1 MRFLSSAFPSEPLDD
16 PASAR
21 NLPRRHYKT
30 EVALPASKNSLLHE
44 IRVMLHQAWQQLQNA
59 VGRRSLDPF
68 PLRTLLRGCG
78 REQIKA
84 DLRAGLDGALLAIPQ
99 GMAFAVVAGLPLAY
113 GITCSAVACV
123 AGALLMSSRHSIY
136 GPTNATAFMVSS
148 YFAAFPQVNQLAS
161 MPMLVFLVG
170 AILVIGA
177 YFRVADLARYI
188 SRTVVVAYLTGAAL
202 QMCAHQLP
210 VVLGQDVGGAGAR
223 PVARTLMSDI
233 GDVLGNIATTHWPS
247 ALVCALTIA
256 GYIGLRRL
264 GRRFP
269 ALTLTLV
276 FMALVTAALNKAGL
290 QVATYADA
298 SFTWRELLPP
308 FPDFTSGHASAEF
321 SQLFA
326 LAMSLAFVATLE
338 NSAMARTLASRSGH
352 SVDANQDMLSL
363 GAANLACAYLSGMPA
378 SHSLTRSMAAFESG
392 AVSPLCAIFSGVFC
406 LVAAVTVGPL
416 VAFVPKAALGALVIC
431 VAVAL
436 IHPRQ
441 IRIALRA
448 TGSDAIVF
456 LITFLATLL
465 VPLHVAIFT
474 GVGISVILYLRK
486 ASRPTLVEYE
496 FNPEGQ
502 LAEARQ
508 GRRQNPSI
516 SIVHVEGDLFFGA
529 AELFRTQ
536 IQRTC
541 ADPNLR
547 IIILRLKN
555 ARHLDATSV
564 MALEELVRVLRAEK
578 RDLIVS
584 GAMKDVYKVLRDS
597 GLVDV
602 IGRENIFPGSTTNPN
617 ISTRNALK
625 RAQQILGSAEADVR
639 IYFDPTKAPA

>member
-1 MRFLSSAFPSEPLDD
+1 
-16 PASAR
+16 
-21 NLPRRHYKT
+21 
-30 EVALPASKNSLLHE
+30 
-44 IRVMLHQAWQQLQNA
+44 MLHQAWQQLQNA
-59 VGRRSLDPF
+59 IGTKSLDPF
-68 PLRTLLRGCG
+68 PLKRILKGYHKDFL
-78 REQIKA
+78 KA
-84 DLRAGLDGALLAIPQ
+84 DFRAGLDGALMAVPQ

-123 AGALLMSSRHSIY
+123 VGALLMSSRHSIY

-148 YFAAFPQVNQLAS
+148 YFAAFPHVNQLAA

-170 AILVIGA
+170 ALLVLGA

-202 QMCAHQLP
+202 QMFAHQLP
-210 VVLGQDVGGAGAR
+210 VVLGQRIGSPDGK
-223 PVARTLMSDI
+223 PSARTLVSDL
-233 GDVLGNIATTHWPS
+233 GDVFGNLNTVHWPS
-247 ALVCALTIA
+247 VVVCVLTI
-256 GYIGLRRL
+256 GCYVGLRRF

-269 ALTLTLV
+269 ALTVTLVLVSILTL
-276 FMALVTAALNKAGL
+276 MMNRSGL
-290 QVATYADA
+290 GIATYADA

-308 FPDFTSGHASAEF
+308 FPDFTSGKASAQF

-326 LAMSLAFVATLE
+326 LALSLAFVITLE

-363 GAANLACAYLSGMPA
+363 GAANLACAYLCGMPA
-378 SHSLTRSMAAFESG
+378 SHSLTRSMAAYESG
-392 AVSPLCAIFSGVFC
+392 AVSPLSAIFGGTLC
-406 LVAAVTVGPL
+406 LVAALTVGPL

-436 IHPRQ
+436 IHPGQ
-441 IRIALRA
+441 IRISLRA

-456 LITFLATLL
+456 LITFLSTLL

-486 ASRPTLVEYE
+486 ASRPSLVEYE
-496 FNPEGQ
+496 FNQEGQ
-502 LAEARQ
+502 LAEAQ
-508 GRRQNPSI
+508 KGRRQHPSI

-541 ADPNLR
+541 SDPHLR

-564 MALEELVRVLRAEK
+564 MALEELVRVIRAEG
-578 RDLIVS
+578 RDIIVS
-584 GAMKDVYKVLRDS
+584 GAMKDVYRVLRDS
-597 GLVDV
+597 GLVNV
-602 IGRENIFPGSTTNPN
+602 IGRDNIFLGSTTNPN
-617 ISTRNALK
+617 LSTRNALK
-625 RAQQILGSAEADVR
+625 RAQQILGSTDAEVR
-639 IYFDPTKAPA
+639 IYYDPSRQAKG

>member
-1 MRFLSSAFPSEPLDD
+1 MPS
-16 PASAR
+16 
-21 NLPRRHYKT
+21 
-30 EVALPASKNSLLHE
+30 SKNSVLHE
-44 IRVMLHQAWQQLQNA
+44 IRVMLNQAWQQLQNA
-59 VGRRSLDPF
+59 VGGRSLDPF
-68 PLRTLLRGCG
+68 PMRKMLRGYKG
-78 REQIKA
+78 ADLKA
-84 DLRAGLDGALLAIPQ
+84 DFRAGLDGALLSIPQ

-136 GPTNATAFMVSS
+136 GPTNATAFMVASF
-148 YFAAFPQVNQLAS
+148 FAAFPNINRLSA

-170 AILVIGA
+170 ALLVLGA

-202 QMCAHQLP
+202 QMFAHQLP
-210 VVLGQDVGGAGAR
+210 VVLGQHVGGAGGK
-223 PVARTLMSDI
+223 PVARTLMSDL

-247 ALVCALTIA
+247 ALVCVLTIA
-256 GYIGLRRL
+256 SYIGLRRF

-276 FMALVTAALNKAGL
+276 LMSLITVALNKAGL
-290 QVATYADA
+290 HVATYADA
-298 SFTWRELLPP
+298 SFTWRDLLPP
-308 FPDFTSGHASAEF
+308 FPDFTSGNASAQF

-352 SVDANQDMLSL
+352 SVDPNQDMLSL
-363 GAANLACAYLSGMPA
+363 GVANLACAYLSGMPA

-392 AVSPLCAIFSGVFC
+392 AVSAVCAIFSGVLC
-406 LVAAVTVGPL
+406 LVAALMIGPL

-436 IHPRQ
+436 IQPRQ

-456 LITFLATLL
+456 LTTFLATLF

-496 FNPEGQ
+496 FNQEGQ
-502 LAEARQ
+502 LAEAQ
-508 GRRQNPSI
+508 TGRRQNPSV

-529 AELFRTQ
+529 AELFRSQ

-541 ADPNLR
+541 LDPNLR

-564 MALEELVRVLRAEK
+564 MALEELIRVLRAEG

-602 IGRENIFPGSTTNPN
+602 IGRDNLFLGSTTNPN
-617 ISTRNALK
+617 LSTRNALK
-625 RAQQILGSAEADVR
+625 RAQQILGSTEADVR
-639 IYFDPTKAPA
+639 IFYDPSQTAGGA

>member
-1 MRFLSSAFPSEPLDD
+1 
-16 PASAR
+16 
-21 NLPRRHYKT
+21 
-30 EVALPASKNSLLHE
+30 
-44 IRVMLHQAWQQLQNA
+44 MLHQAWQQLQNA

-68 PLRTLLRGCG
+68 PLRTILRGYT
-78 REQIKA
+78 RASLAA
-84 DLRAGLDGALLAIPQ
+84 DFRAGLDGALLAIPQ

-113 GITCSAVACV
+113 GITCSAVACA

-148 YFAAFPQVNQLAS
+148 YFAAFPHLNQLAA

-170 AILVIGA
+170 ALLVAGA

-202 QMCAHQLP
+202 QMFAHQLP
-210 VVLGQDVGGAGAR
+210 VVLGQHVGGEGGKPA
-223 PVARTLMSDI
+223 ARTLLSDL
-233 GDVLGNIATTHWPS
+233 GDVFGNITTTHWPS
-247 ALVCALTIA
+247 LLVCAMTIGSYVA
-256 GYIGLRRL
+256 LRKL

-269 ALTLTLV
+269 ALTVTLI
-276 FMALVTAALNKAGL
+276 FMSAVTAGLNKGGL
-290 QVATYADA
+290 HVATYADA

-308 FPDFTSGHASAEF
+308 FPDFTSGNASAQF

-326 LAMSLAFVATLE
+326 LAMSLAFVSTLE

-392 AVSPLCAIFSGVFC
+392 AVSPLCAVFSGVLC
-406 LVAAVTVGPL
+406 LIAAVTIGPL
-416 VAFVPKAALGALVIC
+416 VAFVPKAALAALVIC
-431 VAVAL
+431 VAIAL
-436 IHPRQ
+436 IQPGQ

-456 LITFLATLL
+456 LTTFAATLL

-474 GVGISVILYLRK
+474 GVGISVILYLHK
-486 ASRPTLVEYE
+486 ASRPSLVEYE
-496 FNPEGQ
+496 FNQEGQ
-502 LAEARQ
+502 LAEAQ
-508 GRRQNPSI
+508 KGRRQDPSI

-541 ADPNLR
+541 ADANLR

-564 MALEELVRVLRAEK
+564 MALEELVRVLRAEG

-584 GAMKDVYKVLRDS
+584 GAMKDVYRVLRDS

-602 IGRENIFPGSTTNPN
+602 IGRENIFLGSTTNPN
-617 ISTRNALK
+617 LSTRNALK
-625 RAQQILGSAEADVR
+625 RAQQILGSANAEVR
-639 IYFDPTKAPA
+639 IYFDPSKQPGAK